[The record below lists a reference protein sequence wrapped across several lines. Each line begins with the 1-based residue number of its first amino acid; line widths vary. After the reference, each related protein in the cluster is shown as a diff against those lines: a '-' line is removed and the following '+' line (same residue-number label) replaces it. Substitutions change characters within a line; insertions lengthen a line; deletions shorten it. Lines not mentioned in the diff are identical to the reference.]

1 MWAFALKLLGGIYLA
16 GVLITLTIEFY
27 NWYRDFRY
35 DQVRIAG
42 LIDVV
47 FISLIWFILL
57 AYVIQSFKSKTGGS
71 YRGRKHKH

>member
-16 GVLITLTIEFY
+16 GVLITLIIESY

-35 DQVRIAG
+35 DQVRITG